1 MSLSLGIALYLM
13 IWFMTLFAVLPF
25 GVTTQGEAGHVVEG
39 TPASAPAAP
48 RLWRVVIIN
57 TFVAA
62 IAFAFVWFALD
73 RDWLGLYIPPD
84 QAPPAA
90 VTP

>member
-1 MSLSLGIALYLM
+1 MTLSLGIALYLM
-13 IWFMTLFAVLPF
+13 IWWMTLFAVLPF
-25 GVTTQGEAGHVVEG
+25 GVKTQGEAGDVVEG
-39 TPASAPAAP
+39 TPASAPIAP
-48 RLWRVVIIN
+48 RLLRVVVIN

-73 RDWLGLYIPPD
+73 RDWMGLYIPPEN
-84 QAPPAA
+84 APPAA